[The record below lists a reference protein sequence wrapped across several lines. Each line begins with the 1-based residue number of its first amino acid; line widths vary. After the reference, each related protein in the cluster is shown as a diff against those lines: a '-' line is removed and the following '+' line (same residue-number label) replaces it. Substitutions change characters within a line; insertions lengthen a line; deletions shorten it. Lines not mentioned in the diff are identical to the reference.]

1 MPRATITSKGQIT
14 LPKEV
19 RNRLGVDAG
28 DQVEFRVAADGTI
41 TVVPL
46 QGSAQRLFGF
56 LDRKDSGVCSVEDMD
71 KAVAQSVSEDDERI
85 REGR

>member
-19 RNRLGVDAG
+19 RTRLGVDAG
-28 DQVEFRVAADGTI
+28 DQVEFRIAADGTV
-41 TVVPL
+41 TVAPL
-46 QGSAQRLFGF
+46 QGSVSRLSGF
-56 LDRKDSGVCSVEDMD
+56 LDRRDLGVCSVEDMD
-71 KAVAQSVSEDDERI
+71 RAIAQSVSEDDERI

>member
-19 RNRLGVDAG
+19 RNHLGVDAG
-28 DQVEFRVAADGTI
+28 DQVEFRVAADGTV

-46 QGSAQRLFGF
+46 RGSADRLFGC
-56 LDRKDSGVCSVEDMD
+56 LDRQDRGECSVEDMD

>member
-19 RNRLGVDAG
+19 RTRLGVDAG
-28 DQVEFRVAADGTI
+28 DQVDFRIAADGTV

-46 QGSAQRLFGF
+46 QGSASRLSGF
-56 LDRKDSGVCSVEDMD
+56 LHRRDLDGHSVEDMD
-71 KAVAQSVSEDDERI
+71 RAIAQSVSEDDERI

>member
-19 RNRLGVDAG
+19 RTRLGVDAG
-28 DQVEFRVAADGTI
+28 DQVDFRIAANGTVTVA
-41 TVVPL
+41 PL
-46 QGSAQRLFGF
+46 QGSVQRLFGV
-56 LDRKDSGVCSVEDMD
+56 LHRQDLGGHSVEDMD
-71 KAVAQSVSEDDERI
+71 RGVARSICEDDERI

>member
-19 RNRLGVDAG
+19 RRRLGVDAG

-46 QGSAQRLFGF
+46 RGSALRLFSF
-56 LDRKDSGVCSVEDMD
+56 LDRQEDMD
-71 KAVAQSVSEDDERI
+71 RAVAQSVSEDDERI

>member
-19 RNRLGVDAG
+19 RRRLGVDAG

-46 QGSAQRLFGF
+46 RGSALRLFSF
-56 LDRKDSGVCSVEDMD
+56 LDRQDRGVCSVEDMD
-71 KAVAQSVSEDDERI
+71 RAVAQSVSEDDERI

>member
-19 RNRLGVDAG
+19 RYRLGVDAG
-28 DQVEFRVAADGTI
+28 DQVEFLVAADGTI
-41 TVVPL
+41 TVVSL
-46 QGSAQRLFGF
+46 QGSAHRLFGI
-56 LDRKDSGVCSVEDMD
+56 LDRQDRGVCSVEDMD
-71 KAVAQSVSEDDERI
+71 RAVAQSLSEDDERI

>member
-19 RNRLGVDAG
+19 RTRLGVDAG
-28 DQVEFRVAADGTI
+28 DQVDFRIATDGTV

-46 QGSAQRLFGF
+46 QGSAHRLFGF
-56 LDRKDSGVCSVEDMD
+56 LHRRDLGGHSVEDMD